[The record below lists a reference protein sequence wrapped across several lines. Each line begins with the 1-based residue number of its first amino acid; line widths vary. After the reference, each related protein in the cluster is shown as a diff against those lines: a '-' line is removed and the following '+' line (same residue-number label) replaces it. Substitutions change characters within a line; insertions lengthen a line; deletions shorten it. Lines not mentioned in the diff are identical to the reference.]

1 MTEKEPIP
9 AKVVVDS
16 ESVVPSARPPRRP
29 RKVYSG
35 MWGVPEITAV
45 AISAMAV
52 LAVLAVYVFFV
63 IPSNRELAKNQSEAD
78 RLEAEMQSAVAKYG
92 EISDTNTQV
101 DKIVVSMDDFETRFL
116 PAASNGQAA
125 LYQRLNGLFGAY
137 GLVNTT
143 GPDYAPLET
152 VDQNG
157 AQQTEEEKGRSK
169 FRSIYP
175 GVYVTMTVEGTY
187 HNLRRFIREIE
198 TGNEFVVIST
208 VELAPSDTQ
217 AEKKEPAQNPNPVQE
232 NPAMN
237 PARGAPNPR
246 GMQPFNPSMSGQP
259 QLSRRQPGKSHG
271 EIVSL
276 HLEMAAYFRRPNFAP
291 LTIAPGQ

>member
-1 MTEKEPIP
+1 
-9 AKVVVDS
+9 
-16 ESVVPSARPPRRP
+16 
-29 RKVYSG
+29 